1 MRLTEVPIIYPE
13 IQELDQWLTESGW
26 RRYSAGVASR
36 NVFFWQKK
44 TDCQTLCQS
53 NDSIYINLKAY
64 DRHDGQHA
72 GMPKDRWIFEVE
84 LTAEPNDK
92 VWVDFKCYGIWLSDL
107 KDVLG
112 LQVEKLLRAWV
123 AANG

>member
-53 NDSIYINLKAY
+53 NGSIYINLKAY

-92 VWVDFKCYGIWLSDL
+92 VWVDFKCCGIWLSDL

-123 AANG
+123 AAND